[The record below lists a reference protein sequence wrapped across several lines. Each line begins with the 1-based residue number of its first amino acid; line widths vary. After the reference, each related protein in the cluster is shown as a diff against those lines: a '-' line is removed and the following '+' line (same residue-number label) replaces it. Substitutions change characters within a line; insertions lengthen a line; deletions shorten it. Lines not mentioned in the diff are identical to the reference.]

1 MKIPENIPQ
10 YLKKT
15 ITVFNELM
23 TDLRSISIQYE
34 NKINGLYALFVSLE
48 RVNMRYIEKMKSR
61 NNNPQTAKQQLKAR
75 LQICKNM
82 KQVLKNTK
90 NYEDVLTDEQKNLLP
105 NSFNIDPLK
114 PHSESLTD
122 LTNPYFKKPPTKQA
136 KIPDLLAKHKS
147 TSKINKEKLQKI
159 SPLPDTTASP
169 EVLLSQM
176 QDTVQPPNEYS
187 SKTLSSTKSERLHP
201 WCKLTRRSDEIKD
214 DSTEKIHLPN
224 QQSGMKST
232 IQSSKTPI
240 SSTSDN
246 SEQPPLQTL
255 KSDSRNNAE
264 MGTKQMR
271 ENDITSK
278 KNETVKQQ
286 ADGNDASDNKSSL
299 SSTHRTVPEMKAN
312 IKYTKQRITTCPAMS
327 KSKIL
332 SIAQEEEVY
341 PWKKEVAENR
351 TNKTPLSKKTQ
362 KIPEGANK
370 VLQPA
375 MKSKLYQHIEYP
387 DDINRNIYNKIE
399 KQGQNYICINC
410 TNNSPYFSTRQNMVF
425 RHVTTELG
433 YCRF

>member
-1 MKIPENIPQ
+1 
-10 YLKKT
+10 
-15 ITVFNELM
+15 M

-90 NYEDVLTDEQKNLLP
+90 KYEDVLTDEQKNLLP
-105 NSFNIDPLK
+105 NSCNIDPLK
-114 PHSESLTD
+114 PHSESLTE
-122 LTNPYFKKPPTKQA
+122 LTNPYFKKPPTKPA
-136 KIPDLLAKHKS
+136 PIPNLLTKDKF

-159 SPLPDTTASP
+159 SPLPDTIASP
-169 EVLLSQM
+169 EVLLPQIH
-176 QDTVQPPNEYS
+176 DTVQPPSDCS

-214 DSTEKIHLPN
+214 DSTEKIHLAK
-224 QQSGMKST
+224 QQSSVKST
-232 IQSSKTPI
+232 IQSIKTPI

-246 SEQPPLQTL
+246 GEQHLLQTL

-264 MGTKQMR
+264 MGTKEMR
-271 ENDITSK
+271 EHDIASK

-286 ADGNDASDNKSSL
+286 QADGNNASDNKSSL
-299 SSTHRTVPEMKAN
+299 SSTNGTVPEMKAN
-312 IKYTKQRITTCPAMS
+312 IKYTKRRITTCPAMS
-327 KSKIL
+327 KSRIL

-341 PWKKEVAENR
+341 PWKKEAAKNR
-351 TNKTPLSKKTQ
+351 TNKTPLSKKSQ

-375 MKSKLYQHIEYP
+375 MKSKLYQPIEYP

-410 TNNSPYFSTRQNMVF
+410 TNNSPYFSTRRNMVF

-433 YCRF
+433 YYRF